1 MSPPKKKTVV
11 NSPRRATKKSVVR
24 RAKQDPVLHLD
35 VQAVVKRVGVPT
47 NKKLQAWAQA
57 AYLVHHAAHGGRR
70 KQTVMPVQVSLKLVG
85 SAESRR
91 LNLQWRDQDHATN
104 VLSFPAGEQFEFEP
118 VPSLGDLAICV
129 PVVTRE
135 AKQQGITQEAHWAHL
150 IIHGV
155 LHLLGYDHEK
165 VRDAAVMEACE
176 VALLEQLGFANPYA
190 LSEAL

>member
-1 MSPPKKKTVV
+1 MPVAKKKAAVQ
-11 NSPRRATKKSVVR
+11 SRRRAAKKSVVR
-24 RAKQDPVLHLD
+24 SAQKKTVLHLE
-35 VQAVVKRVGVPT
+35 VQSAVKRVGVPT
-47 NKKLQAWAQA
+47 NTKLQAWAQA
-57 AYLVHHAAHGGRR
+57 AYLVHHAAHRGRR
-70 KQTVMPVQVSLKLVG
+70 KQAVTPVHVSLKLVG

-129 PVVTRE
+129 PVVARE
-135 AKQQGITQEAHWAHL
+135 AKQQGITQQAHWAHL

-155 LHLLGYDHEK
+155 LHLLGYDHEE

-190 LSEAL
+190 LDEAI